1 MKKKLIIFSLVLGL
15 LLTASIALAK
25 NNGNKGN
32 NGKKNKAVTQTVKK
46 IDNGNFLNHFK
57 LLPVE
62 DVDNQFIYDYDYENA
77 DVMIKYKSI
86 MNNFKGIVK
95 ASGLKPGFTYQ
106 VKLVGTPACA
116 GGNDATN
123 ELIGYAGR
131 WYSAGE
137 NKDDAYYQANELK
150 PLAERECIHGYL
162 PFDYFTTDE
171 FGKIQT
177 NVVSDISYHVLQCS
191 NPPGLYNVDTNQAPF
206 WGEELNCTEPK
217 LCMASNVY
225 PQIER
230 PEFTELS
237 AGIYEDIQI
246 VLTEE
251 SFHQYACGT
260 WATVLSNDIN
270 FEIKTE
276 TGNQNENQNG
286 HRVSEHVDLFEKDSS
301 DWSIVDPGAWGKLN
315 YSEQDAGFGFVFNGH
330 KLKAETEYTLISYKE
345 DWPGCGSVELGT
357 AFSNKGGNVH
367 IAGDMDYVLNDYPY
381 GFSGDYEGVSGAK
394 IWLVPTVEL
403 GTDNCFVNG
412 WNPDEYLFEDEL
424 IYTTPY
430 EYLNHLN
437 LFEKDSS
444 DWSIVVDGANGLLS
458 YDEYFLFEGK
468 GLVDGV
474 DYTLISYK
482 EDWPGCDS
490 VELGTGIAEV
500 DGTVEIS
507 GMMDYLLNDYP
518 YGFSGDYEGISGAK
532 IWLVPTVEL
541 GTDNCFVNGWN
552 PDEYLFEDELIY
564 ETPNNYT
571 LLNLVAKD
579 SNWNILVD
587 GAYGKFHYRENT
599 DFLFEGVDLV
609 DGVDY
614 TLLSYQEDWP
624 GIGSKV
630 LGTETTDANGYMQI
644 KSELENLIMNT
655 YTSGEYVG
663 QTGAKIWLVPS
674 SKIITVNGFVTN
686 FGWTPLEFLFETE
699 LILE

>member
-260 WATVLSNDIN
+260 
-270 FEIKTE
+270 
-276 TGNQNENQNG
+276 
-286 HRVSEHVDLFEKDSS
+286 
-301 DWSIVDPGAWGKLN
+301 
-315 YSEQDAGFGFVFNGH
+315 
-330 KLKAETEYTLISYKE
+330 
-345 DWPGCGSVELGT
+345 
-357 AFSNKGGNVH
+357 
-367 IAGDMDYVLNDYPY
+367 
-381 GFSGDYEGVSGAK
+381 
-394 IWLVPTVEL
+394 
-403 GTDNCFVNG
+403 
-412 WNPDEYLFEDEL
+412 
-424 IYTTPY
+424 
-430 EYLNHLN
+430 
-437 LFEKDSS
+437 
-444 DWSIVVDGANGLLS
+444 
-458 YDEYFLFEGK
+458 
-468 GLVDGV
+468 
-474 DYTLISYK
+474 
-482 EDWPGCDS
+482 
-490 VELGTGIAEV
+490 
-500 DGTVEIS
+500 
-507 GMMDYLLNDYP
+507 
-518 YGFSGDYEGISGAK
+518 
-532 IWLVPTVEL
+532 
-541 GTDNCFVNGWN
+541 
-552 PDEYLFEDELIY
+552 
-564 ETPNNYT
+564 
-571 LLNLVAKD
+571 
-579 SNWNILVD
+579 
-587 GAYGKFHYRENT
+587 
-599 DFLFEGVDLV
+599 
-609 DGVDY
+609 
-614 TLLSYQEDWP
+614 
-624 GIGSKV
+624 
-630 LGTETTDANGYMQI
+630 
-644 KSELENLIMNT
+644 
-655 YTSGEYVG
+655 
-663 QTGAKIWLVPS
+663 
-674 SKIITVNGFVTN
+674 
-686 FGWTPLEFLFETE
+686 
-699 LILE
+699 